1 MVLDAIFQG
10 TFSVESFSRP
20 KNPEYKEI
28 TKKIE
33 IQIDKIKQTL
43 GPENSHLLDELLN
56 QVYASQYMEAEACF
70 RGGFAAGMEL
80 QKEAALELESLLQE
94 NRENE

>member
-10 TFSVESFSRP
+10 AFSVESYSRP

-28 TKKIE
+28 TKNIE

-43 GPENSHLLDELLN
+43 GPDNSQLLDELLN
-56 QVYASQYMEAEACF
+56 QVYASQYMEAEVCF
-70 RGGFAAGMEL
+70 KGDFAAGMEL
-80 QKEAALELESLLQE
+80 QKEAELELESLLQE
-94 NRENE
+94 NHENK

>member
-33 IQIDKIKQTL
+33 VQIGKIKSIL
-43 GPENSHLLDELLN
+43 GPDNSQLLDELLN
-56 QVYASQYMEAEACF
+56 PVYASLYMEAEACF
-70 RGGFAAGMEL
+70 RGGFAAGMDL
-80 QKEAALELESLLQE
+80 QKEAALELQSLLQE
-94 NRENE
+94 KHENE

>member
-33 IQIDKIKQTL
+33 VQIENIKKIL
-43 GPENSHLLDELLN
+43 GPDNSQQLDELLN

>member
-20 KNPEYKEI
+20 KNLEYKEI

-56 QVYASQYMEAEACF
+56 QVYASQYMEAQACF

-80 QKEAALELESLLQE
+80 QKEAATELLSLLQE
-94 NRENE
+94 NHENE

>member
-10 TFSVESFSRP
+10 AFSVESFSHP

-33 IQIDKIKQTL
+33 IQIDKLKKTL
-43 GPENSHLLDELLN
+43 GPDSSQLLDELLN

-80 QKEAALELESLLQE
+80 QKEAALELQSMLQG
-94 NRENE
+94 NHENE